1 MVTIFEQGNHVFIL
15 NLRSV
20 GITFNLK
27 KLFFM
32 ENWAASCIWLTMF
45 FLNKDKNL
53 VLEHSNPFD

>member
-27 KLFFM
+27 KLYFYGKLGSLVYMIDNVFFKQRQKPCLR
-32 ENWAASCIWLTMF
+32 AQ
-45 FLNKDKNL
+45 
-53 VLEHSNPFD
+53 

>member
-27 KLFFM
+27 KLFFYGKLGSLVYM
-32 ENWAASCIWLTMF
+32 IDNVF
-45 FLNKDKNL
+45 FKQRQKPCLKAQ
-53 VLEHSNPFD
+53 